1 MTIRDKYF
9 GWKDIFFDRF
19 VHCCNEK
26 SDQPQGSNIPLA
38 KINFDNKTGYVEDGT
53 INIAE
58 LLQYLWINNKV
69 YGCEYAPIDISSA
82 LQTLIRLTENA
93 KHMFED
99 QPGVYDMI
107 PYRGFFLRDDF
118 LSGKDYS
125 LDLDKIVSGM
135 GGWYG
140 EDEDP
145 CYSMFVS
152 QDQIW
157 NLNPIL
163 KVLADEGSILAKEL
177 GYDINSY
184 VSDNGYTIYNP
195 YLSWINHYY
204 HYCPTFNEDKLK
216 PWDRVEDRENKFK
229 MTDKVKRGANNW
241 YYSGG
246 NVKGMMGNHN
256 LAQAIGDASF
266 GMFMTFL
273 EYKCRWYGVN
283 LIKIDRFAPS
293 SKTCGKCGY
302 VYKGLKLSER
312 SWTCPECGT
321 HHDRDLNAACNIKE
335 FGLKALPTERGKVKP
350 VDCPLVDD
358 RPRVLKSNG
367 RKKQEKRGGISLRSS
382 CL

>member
-69 YGCEYAPIDISSA
+69 YRCEYAPIDISSA

-118 LSGKDYS
+118 SSGKDYS

-140 EDEDP
+140 EDFN
-145 CYSMFVS
+145 Y
-152 QDQIW
+152 
-157 NLNPIL
+157 
-163 KVLADEGSILAKEL
+163 AKSVYYQVFLTDSKEVIQNMMH
-177 GYDINSY
+177 GI
-184 VSDNGYTIYNP
+184 IYGK
-195 YLSWINHYY
+195 W
-204 HYCPTFNEDKLK
+204 TF
-216 PWDRVEDRENKFK
+216 
-229 MTDKVKRGANNW
+229 VKRGENF
-241 YYSGG
+241 GIKL
-246 NVKGMMGNHN
+246 VKV
-256 LAQAIGDASF
+256 LP
-266 GMFMTFL
+266 
-273 EYKCRWYGVN
+273 
-283 LIKIDRFAPS
+283 KIH
-293 SKTCGKCGY
+293 K
-302 VYKGLKLSER
+302 
-312 SWTCPECGT
+312 
-321 HHDRDLNAACNIKE
+321 
-335 FGLKALPTERGKVKP
+335 
-350 VDCPLVDD
+350 
-358 RPRVLKSNG
+358 
-367 RKKQEKRGGISLRSS
+367 ISLDMIAKDIFRPEK
-382 CL
+382 L